1 MGLDGSF
8 IYFRQH
14 YYIAIMAI
22 TLLTMTN
29 SNFVKY
35 IPNWFKREK
44 NPTEMQSKF
53 TPSYTVSLLSGYAM
67 NDHVRYTSK
76 SWLSVL

>member
-1 MGLDGSF
+1 
-8 IYFRQH
+8 
-14 YYIAIMAI
+14 
-22 TLLTMTN
+22 MTN

-67 NDHVRYTSK
+67 NDHARYTSK